1 MSVLV
6 TGVPTRN
13 RAKRKLKTREED
25 PRGATYSAR
34 MYSRARVLPINCERL
49 DGCES
54 VKVGDDRSCT
64 YMYKSMP
71 SNHSGLNQSL
81 FREDLGNALERT
93 LKQLLD
99 VLYAGNVPRTHMV

>member
-1 MSVLV
+1 
-6 TGVPTRN
+6 
-13 RAKRKLKTREED
+13 
-25 PRGATYSAR
+25 
-34 MYSRARVLPINCERL
+34 
-49 DGCES
+49 
-54 VKVGDDRSCT
+54 
-64 YMYKSMP
+64 MP